1 MVELRF
7 WSNFSNL
14 IIFTR
19 IKIAIAEKTIPTIKR
34 SGFARFFMF
43 YYVLRFETIAPE
55 KYSTKAAMAINPKTI
70 PAVE

>member
-1 MVELRF
+1 
-7 WSNFSNL
+7 
-14 IIFTR
+14 
-19 IKIAIAEKTIPTIKR
+19 
-34 SGFARFFMF
+34 MF